1 MLVLDFIN
9 VGNGD
14 STLIREV
21 ENGVQK
27 AAVLVDC
34 GHDCLVRDDHP
45 AELDPRSQRIYAGD
59 FLKKQG
65 VTHLDMVALTHFHRD
80 HIGGLGRVL
89 EAVTVDKL
97 IATYI
102 PPANSKPL
110 EPDRDMEFPK
120 AARNLLRC
128 VDMYAAALR
137 EHPGRVRE
145 LVELPGDKLE
155 SFLLTDGLAMDV
167 VGGEP
172 ALYPRQKEV
181 YDGAFRGE
189 RDRYALMH
197 WGKCMNVASLRQ
209 RLHYHGKEI
218 VLGGDA
224 YAVVWDNDTLAPCDI
239 LKVPHHA
246 CLSSTT
252 RKMVDMLRPKTAV
265 VSVAARRP
273 DERPHPAIISLLRE
287 YTDDVRFTDAVDI
300 PGMVEPEFHESV
312 HIEIE

>member
-65 VTHLDMVALTHFHRD
+65 VTHLDMVVLTHFHRD

-155 SFLLTDGLAMDV
+155 SYQLTDDLSMDV
-167 VGGEP
+167 VCGEP
-172 ALYPRQKEV
+172 AL
-181 YDGAFRGE
+181 
-189 RDRYALMH
+189 
-197 WGKCMNVASLRQ
+197 
-209 RLHYHGKEI
+209 
-218 VLGGDA
+218 
-224 YAVVWDNDTLAPCDI
+224 
-239 LKVPHHA
+239 
-246 CLSSTT
+246 
-252 RKMVDMLRPKTAV
+252 
-265 VSVAARRP
+265 
-273 DERPHPAIISLLRE
+273 
-287 YTDDVRFTDAVDI
+287 
-300 PGMVEPEFHESV
+300 
-312 HIEIE
+312 

>member
-1 MLVLDFIN
+1 
-9 VGNGD
+9 
-14 STLIREV
+14 
-21 ENGVQK
+21 
-27 AAVLVDC
+27 
-34 GHDCLVRDDHP
+34 
-45 AELDPRSQRIYAGD
+45 
-59 FLKKQG
+59 
-65 VTHLDMVALTHFHRD
+65 
-80 HIGGLGRVL
+80 
-89 EAVTVDKL
+89 
-97 IATYI
+97 
-102 PPANSKPL
+102 
-110 EPDRDMEFPK
+110 MEFPK

-155 SFLLTDGLAMDV
+155 SYQLTDDLSMDV
-167 VGGEP
+167 VCGEP

-265 VSVAARRP
+265 VSVAARLPGRDPAGVRLRP
-273 DERPHPAIISLLRE
+273 VRRVLPESDRRNLPHHSLLQEPGQRPLRRHQGRQ
-287 YTDDVRFTDAVDI
+287 VRGQSRHGMRLGADLSASEG
-300 PGMVEPEFHESV
+300 PGPSGRSEMPHAAARLQYRRGYQGRQR
-312 HIEIE
+312 I